1 MRAGKSQAAGLAG
14 PVDAGAGGVVDEA
27 AGLSLDL
34 EVSDLDA
41 SLDSAGFDSLEDSE
55 EESELLE
62 A

>member
-1 MRAGKSQAAGLAG
+1 VDDLGVEAGVDGAA
-14 PVDAGAGGVVDEA
+14 GVVDEA

-34 EVSDLDA
+34 DVSDLDV

-55 EESELLE
+55 DESELLG